1 MALSFP
7 PSRRRSASRRA
18 ASQIPPRSPGGS
30 SRSRRAARATIP
42 ASKSRLVVVW
52 GVLMFGTAL
61 LTLNLLRIQV
71 FQASMLQE
79 RAKGQ
84 QMISMT
90 AAMPRRPIV
99 DRADDVL
106 AIDRPVYTLF
116 VHPVMFKKESVAIA
130 ADLSPIV
137 GKPAVELV
145 KLFGTA
151 ETGIRVADTLTE
163 DVAKRIRQLQLDG
176 MDLIEEQQRLYPQ
189 QDLFASIVGYVNQD
203 RQGQAGVEL
212 SQEKVLQRPTGA
224 MQLNRSGDGSIIPIN
239 LPPDFLQKDEQ
250 RLKLTVDSQLQ
261 RASRSILKQQLEA
274 YNAKRGAVLVMDV
287 RDGSLLSMASEPSY
301 DANKYYEATPE
312 SRKDWVL
319 SDLYEPGSTF
329 KPVNVAIALESNAAQ
344 PTDTFHDEGAIEV
357 DGWPIQNNDFES
369 EGGRGELTIAEILK
383 YSSNVGMVHLM
394 HKLQAG
400 LYYGWLE
407 RLGLDKET
415 GIDLPAESAGQSK
428 GYQQFTESPIEPA
441 TTAFGQGFSLTPMK
455 LLQLHST
462 IANGGKLIVPHVVQG
477 LYSPDGVLK
486 WEPERAKPRQIFSPA
501 TSKAVM
507 KMMEE
512 VVADGTGKGAQ
523 IPGYRIAG
531 KTGTAQKAAPNGG
544 YIDGARIT
552 SFVGIFPAEKPRYAV
567 LAVFDEPQ
575 GENAFGGTVAAPV
588 VKAVMERLITLQQ
601 IPPSEP
607 VKETVEETPEP

>member
-1 MALSFP
+1 
-7 PSRRRSASRRA
+7 
-18 ASQIPPRSPGGS
+18 
-30 SRSRRAARATIP
+30 
-42 ASKSRLVVVW
+42 
-52 GVLMFGTAL
+52 MFGMAL
-61 LTLNLLRIQV
+61 LTVNLLRIQV

-84 QMISMT
+84 QMIST
-90 AAMPRRPIV
+90 SAAMPRRPIV
-99 DRADDVL
+99 DRANNVL

-116 VHPVMFKKESVAIA
+116 VHPVMFKKEKEAIA
-130 ADLSPIV
+130 AALSPIV
-137 GKPAVELV
+137 NKPAVEL
-145 KLFGTA
+145 LQRFGTA
-151 ETGIRVADTLTE
+151 ETGVRIADLLTE
-163 DVAKRIRQLQLDG
+163 NAAGSINQLQLDG

-189 QDLFASIVGYVNQD
+189 QNLFANVVGYVNQD

-212 SQEKVLQRPTGA
+212 SSEKLLQRPRGA

-239 LPPDFLQKDEQ
+239 LPEDFLKKDEQ

-261 RASRSILKQQLEA
+261 RASQSILKQQLEA
-274 YNAKRGAVLVMDV
+274 YSAKRGAVLVMDV
-287 RDGSLLSMASEPSY
+287 QDGSLITMASEPSY
-301 DANKYYEATPE
+301 DANKYYEASPE

-329 KPVNVAIALESNAAQ
+329 KPVNVAIALESGAAQ
-344 PTDTFHDEGAIEV
+344 PTDTFYDEGAIKV
-357 DGWPIQNNDFES
+357 DGWTIQNNDFES
-369 EGGRGELTIAEILK
+369 QGGRGNLTIADILK
-383 YSSNVGMVHLM
+383 HSSNVGMVHLM

-428 GYQQFTESPIEPA
+428 GYQQFTESSIEPA
-441 TTAFGQGFSLTPMK
+441 TTAFGQGLSLTPLK
-455 LLQLHST
+455 LLQLHSM

-477 LYSPDGVLK
+477 LYSPDSELQ
-486 WEPERAKPRQIFSPA
+486 WEPTRPQPRQIFSPQ
-501 TSKAVM
+501 TSRAVL

-512 VVADGTGKGAQ
+512 VVTDGTGEAAQ

-531 KTGTAQKAAPNGG
+531 KTGTSQKAGANGG

-588 VKAVMERLITLQQ
+588 VKAVIERLIMLQQ
-601 IPPSEP
+601 IPPSVP
-607 VKETVEETPEP
+607 VKAPIEAPAP